1 MKKIF
6 YLCFTLFLAVMLI
19 GLLPVKSEAA
29 IYDNVLRLHVIAN
42 SDSEADQALKL
53 KVRDRI
59 LSEVSL
65 LVSNAK
71 SFDEANAIIS
81 REESLRALTL
91 VAKETVESEGY
102 DYNVSVSVGKEKYPR
117 KSYEALC
124 FPSGSYTSLRVQI
137 GEAVGQNWWCV
148 LFPQLCLGAATA
160 EENEES
166 FIEAGFTPEQYK
178 IVTETDEP
186 VYEVRF
192 KILEIIE
199 ETFGE

>member
-42 SDSEADQALKL
+42 SDSETDQALKL

-81 REESLRALTL
+81 NEESLRALTL
-91 VAKETVESEGY
+91 AAKETVESEGY

-160 EENEES
+160 EEKEES